1 MNLHRVLVVDDDSDI
16 LALVEN
22 VLGESCEVLCST
34 NARMALESLDIVE
47 PDFFI
52 IDVMMPLMDGREMVR
67 RIRKIPLYAVA
78 PVFFLS
84 VLNDRNVIMDSYSSG
99 GDLYLTKPFIPDRF
113 INSILAFIAKK
124 ALPVRK
130 KRYTAE
136 AAREMLKRGKESEK
150 HKSVRTPKPKT
161 EFPFASDSKPETA
174 ETPPPVTTPPQASE
188 PVKPPAPPKPVEKAP
203 KTTATTKP
211 VQPVETQTEPPA
223 DVGPEPLSRKKVNT
237 LPRVLIADDDEDLLE
252 YLTLSLGDKYEMF
265 TAIDGLEVVKFA
277 DTLEPDIFILDA
289 MMPRMTGYQV
299 CQVLKKSERFAN
311 VPIII
316 ISAKASRNDVEY
328 VKRLGVRAF
337 IPKPFDFMQLDNAI
351 VRIVRDHYFEIKPKQ
366 HTYEEILKIREDQVA
381 KNAEKDKDRKHRET
395 RSILK
400 DFLSQNPDAQ

>member
-1 MNLHRVLVVDDDSDI
+1 
-16 LALVEN
+16 
-22 VLGESCEVLCST
+22 
-34 NARMALESLDIVE
+34 
-47 PDFFI
+47 
-52 IDVMMPLMDGREMVR
+52 
-67 RIRKIPLYAVA
+67 
-78 PVFFLS
+78 
-84 VLNDRNVIMDSYSSG
+84 
-99 GDLYLTKPFIPDRF
+99 
-113 INSILAFIAKK
+113 
-124 ALPVRK
+124 
-130 KRYTAE
+130 
-136 AAREMLKRGKESEK
+136 
-150 HKSVRTPKPKT
+150 
-161 EFPFASDSKPETA
+161 
-174 ETPPPVTTPPQASE
+174 
-188 PVKPPAPPKPVEKAP
+188 
-203 KTTATTKP
+203 
-211 VQPVETQTEPPA
+211 
-223 DVGPEPLSRKKVNT
+223 T

-252 YLTLSLGDKYEMF
+252 YLMLSLGDKYEMF

-299 CQVLKKSERFAN
+299 CLVLKKSERFAN